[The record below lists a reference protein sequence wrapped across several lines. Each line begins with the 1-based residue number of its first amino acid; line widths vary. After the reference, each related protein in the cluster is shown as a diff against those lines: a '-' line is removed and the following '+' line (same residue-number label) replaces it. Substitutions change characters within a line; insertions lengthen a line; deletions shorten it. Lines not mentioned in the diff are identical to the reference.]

1 MSSQGAATGGG
12 GKRDAGA
19 STDGERSTAFRERHG
34 ASRGHG
40 GHRDRDEGP
49 PATEDA
55 ARPPDHP
62 AHAGAGSWFRAVAR
76 LALGP
81 RTLRE
86 GVYLLLNFPIS
97 TALFVF
103 AVTGLSVGAGL
114 LVLFVGLPLL
124 CLVLVA
130 VRGAGFLE
138 RTRARALLRLDV
150 PQPRPLRPRAGRR
163 GALAWAGAVLRS
175 GECWR
180 ATVYALVHFPWAVF
194 TFCTV
199 VALWSAALGL
209 VSLPLWVWTLEE
221 HHRPGF
227 NVDGQGGGW
236 VWDGPAE
243 YALAVIVGCV
253 LLLLAGGMIR
263 GLAHVDRML
272 VAGLLGP
279 SAEQSRIEEL
289 ETNRSVVVDAS
300 SADLQRI
307 ERDLH
312 DGAQA
317 RLVALAMSLGMAK
330 EKLEEDPE
338 TAARMVDE
346 AHGEVKMALQELR
359 DLARGIRPAILTDR
373 GLGPSLS
380 AVASRCTVPVGVDV
394 DLPQRPAEAIEGI
407 VYFTVSELLQNVSKH
422 SGGSSAMVD
431 IWRAGEWLM
440 VQVADDGRGG
450 ARAEGGTGLAGLA
463 DRLEAVDG
471 RLMLSSPEGGPTT
484 VTAALPWRGRA

>member
-12 GKRDAGA
+12 GNRDADTATG
-19 STDGERSTAFRERHG
+19 GERRTAFRDGDGAPGGHGRHG
-34 ASRGHG
+34 GSAGHTAREGHG
-40 GHRDRDEGP
+40 HAGAREHRDTASPKPAPNRRDH
-49 PATEDA
+49 
-55 ARPPDHP
+55 RHPDHP
-62 AHAGAGSWFRAVAR
+62 GRTGAGGGVRAAVR
-76 LALGP
+76 LAVGA

-86 GVYLLLNFPIS
+86 GAHLLLNFPIAS
-97 TALFVF
+97 ALFVF
-103 AVTGLSVGAGL
+103 AVTGLTVAGGL
-114 LVLFVGLPLL
+114 LVLVVGLPLL

-130 VRGAGFLE
+130 VRGVGFLE
-138 RTRARALLRLDV
+138 RARARALLRLDV
-150 PQPRPLRPRAGRR
+150 PDPRPLRPRGGRR
-163 GALAWAGAVLRS
+163 NATAWIGVVLRS

-180 ATVYALVHFPWAVF
+180 ATVYALVHFPWAIF

-199 VALWSAALGL
+199 LSLWAAGLGLATMPLWAWALGGNHGPGINVDGRGGGWIWDSPPEYALGL
-209 VSLPLWVWTLEE
+209 V
-221 HHRPGF
+221 
-227 NVDGQGGGW
+227 
-236 VWDGPAE
+236 
-243 YALAVIVGCV
+243 VGCL
-253 LLLLAGGMIR
+253 LLLLAGGVIR

-289 ETNRSVVVDAS
+289 ETNRSVVVDTS

-317 RLVALAMSLGMAK
+317 RLVALAMSLGLAK
-330 EKLEEDPE
+330 EKFDEDPE

-346 AHGEVKMALQELR
+346 AHGEVKLALQELR

-380 AVASRCTVPVGVDV
+380 AVASRCTVPVKVEV

-422 SGGSSAMVD
+422 SGGTSAMVD

-450 ARAEGGTGLAGLA
+450 AREEGGTGLAGLA
-463 DRLEAVDG
+463 
-471 RLMLSSPEGGPTT
+471 
-484 VTAALPWRGRA
+484 